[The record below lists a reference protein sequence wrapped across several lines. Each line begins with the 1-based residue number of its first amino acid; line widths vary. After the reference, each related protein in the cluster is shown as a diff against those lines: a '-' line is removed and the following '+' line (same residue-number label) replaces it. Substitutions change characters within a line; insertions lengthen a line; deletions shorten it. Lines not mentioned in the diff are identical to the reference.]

1 MNYFAHACPFLEDAY
16 FVAGACVPDWL
27 SVVDRRVR
35 VRMLRAQRLAT
46 DADGQTASLA
56 RGIVQHL
63 RDDARFH
70 ASRAFAELALQLT
83 IAARD
88 RLGADAGFRP
98 SFLGHILVEVLLDAT
113 LIADDPQRLETYY
126 RRIASV
132 DGRRVE
138 EAVNQMANRPTEH
151 LAWMIAR
158 FCGER
163 ILWDYLEDGKL
174 LGRLN
179 QVMRRATLSPLP
191 DDFQELFPEARREVA
206 GRRAELLDGIPTK
219 LFTAERYN
227 TDCPKENDDAIRHEP
242 ASLDRHPERGDPARA
257 G

>member
-1 MNYFAHACPFLEDAY
+1 M
-16 FVAGACVPDWL
+16 PDWL

-35 VRMLRAQRLAT
+35 VRRLRAEPLAG
-46 DADGQTASLA
+46 DEDRQTASLA
-56 RGIVQHL
+56 RGILQHL

-70 ASRAFAELALQLT
+70 ETRAFVELALQLT
-83 IAARD
+83 VAARD
-88 RLGADAGFRP
+88 RLGEDAGFRP

-126 RRIASV
+126 RRLESV

-138 EAVNQMANRPTEH
+138 EAVNRMANRPTEH

-179 QVMRRATLSPLP
+179 QVMRRVTLSPLP
-191 DDFQELFPEARREVA
+191 DDFQELFPEARQQVA
-206 GRRAELLDGIPTK
+206 QRRAELLDGIPTK
-219 LFTAERYN
+219 R
-227 TDCPKENDDAIRHEP
+227 K
-242 ASLDRHPERGDPARA
+242 
-257 G
+257 

>member
-1 MNYFAHACPFLEDAY
+1 MNYFAHACPFLEDPY
-16 FVAGACVPDWL
+16 FMAGTCVPDWL
-27 SVVDRRVR
+27 TVIDRRVR
-35 VRMLRAQRLAT
+35 VRMRRAEPLAE
-46 DADGQTASLA
+46 DADRQTASIA

-70 ASRAFAELALQLT
+70 ETRAFAELTLDLT
-83 IAARD
+83 VAARD

-126 RRIASV
+126 RRIEAV

-138 EAVNQMANRPTEH
+138 EAVNQMANRPTER

-179 QVMRRATLSPLP
+179 QVMRRVALAPLP
-191 DDFQELFPEARREVA
+191 DDFRELFPQARRKVA
-206 GRRAELLDGIPTK
+206 QRRAELLDGIPV
-219 LFTAERYN
+219 AEM
-227 TDCPKENDDAIRHEP
+227 
-242 ASLDRHPERGDPARA
+242 
-257 G
+257 